1 MCAWLVES
9 FPPEIRL
16 TSVAVGYN
24 IAQAVAGGTSPALAT
39 ILVDK
44 FGKTSPGFM
53 VSIIAIFSV
62 TGLYIG
68 QGLETYDDTDGNG
81 SRRAVPERSPSA
93 SSSDNL
99 FNYDSDDESTGDKKE
114 MELV

>member
-24 IAQAVAGGTSPALAT
+24 VAQAIAGGSSPALAT
-39 ILVDK
+39 LLVDS

-53 VSIIAIFSV
+53 VSGIAIFSII
-62 TGLYIG
+62 GLYIG
-68 QGLETYDDTDGNG
+68 QGIANYDDGVVN
-81 SRRAVPERSPSA
+81 RHAFPERSPSA

-99 FNYDSDDESTGDKKE
+99 FNYDSDDNSSVEKKE
-114 MELV
+114 MELI